1 MTSLTS
7 ARPTVP
13 MRCKL
18 KLTYLFIIGLFI
30 FSFIER
36 HHGLSEEIDPK
47 NIDLLS
53 PLKNKCFDTSHIPSW
68 WSYVWCFRDDIRQ
81 MHVDESQNVVQS
93 YHFIGKFVPSESQS
107 HKQVYRHNISDCQS
121 ISGLSLLRYADVVI
135 SCCRDENWSS
145 MHERFESMAGLGTFI
160 ESVTE
165 ASECEYHLKV
175 CSDLV
180 CPKLTNK
187 DGSTRGA
194 VGNNL
199 TSRSYGLKQDSIA
212 FGFSNFLKDQI
223 DRVRNIPSDV
233 FVSEA
238 DQSSKLVRVRKMFQ
252 HGYDMYMEHAR
263 PEVTLITFKSSDKL
277 NFSRIL

>member
-1 MTSLTS
+1 MTSLQS

-18 KLTYLFIIGLFI
+18 NLSYLFIIGLFI

-107 HKQVYRHNISDCQS
+107 LRQVYRHNISDCQS

-180 CPKLTNK
+180 CPKLTYK
-187 DGSTRGA
+187 AGSARGA
-194 VGNNL
+194 VGNHL
-199 TSRSYGLKQDSIA
+199 TSRSNGLKHDSIA
-212 FGFSNFLKDQI
+212 FGFSSFLKDQI
-223 DRVRNIPSDV
+223 HRARNIPSDV

-263 PEVTLITFKSSDKL
+263 PEVTLITPKAVCKIEF
-277 NFSRIL
+277 F

>member
-7 ARPTVP
+7 TRSTIL

-18 KLTYLFIIGLFI
+18 KLSYFFIIGVI
-30 FSFIER
+30 VFSFIER

-47 NIDLLS
+47 NTDLLS
-53 PLKNKCFDTSHIPSW
+53 SLKNKCFDTAHIPSW

-81 MHVDESQNVVQS
+81 MHVDESQKVVQS
-93 YHFIGKFVPSESQS
+93 YHFIGKFVPSESHLQ
-107 HKQVYRHNISDCQS
+107 KQIYRHNISDCQS

-145 MHERFESMAGLGTFI
+145 MHERFESIAGLGTFI

-180 CPKLTNK
+180 CPKLK
-187 DGSTRGA
+187 QKSSRMRGA
-194 VGNNL
+194 RGDQI
-199 TSRSYGLKQDSIA
+199 TSRNSGLRHDSLA

-223 DRVRNIPSDV
+223 HRSRNIHSDV
-233 FVSEA
+233 FISEA
-238 DQSSKLVRVRKMFQ
+238 DQSSKLDRVRQMFY
-252 HGYDMYMEHAR
+252 HGYDMYMEHAQ
-263 PEVTLITFKSSDKL
+263 PEVPLTPTKKSE
-277 NFSRIL
+277 N